1 MKPQIQKAGETVFPE
16 FIQSNI
22 AELTALCE
30 KFPISLPTEKVAA
43 FLHTDAESLK
53 AAVEQGKCPFAYSW
67 QKDVRGYRAFKIPTV
82 TFYLWYTNCHGVPG
96 V

>member
-1 MKPQIQKAGETVFPE
+1 MFPE

-53 AAVEQGKCPFAYSW
+53 APVEQGKCPFAYSW
-67 QKDVRGYRAFKIPTV
+67 QKDIRGYRAFKIPTV

>member
-1 MKPQIQKAGETVFPE
+1 MFPE

-53 AAVEQGKCPFAYSW
+53 AAVEQGKCPSLTHGRRTFAATGHSRSR
-67 QKDVRGYRAFKIPTV
+67 Q
-82 TFYLWYTNCHGVPG
+82 
-96 V
+96 